1 MGRIIAITSGKGGVG
16 KTMSTINMALA
27 CVKAGSR
34 VLIVDGDLG
43 LSNVDVVMGLEPK
56 GTLKDVLDGRLQIGD
71 IVTRSAPGIDVISSG
86 TGVAQLANMTP
97 LSRSF
102 LVHEL
107 SRLPDTYDYVFVDT
121 GAGISDS
128 VLTLNSISDIFV
140 VVTTPEPHAITDAY
154 ALIKLMA
161 EEHDRYEAAL
171 VVNQVLTHE
180 EGRRVAAKV
189 AEVAKMYC
197 GSTVHHVG
205 SVVTDHSLIRAI
217 LARNVGSENA
227 LSSLCGQGWGQ
238 AWCQILQLLNNS
250 EMPIRSRGLNSV
262 WAAISSPSEGRQNLD
277 P

>member
-1 MGRIIAITSGKGGVG
+1 MGRIISVTSGKGGVG

-27 CVKAGSR
+27 CAKAGSR

-56 GTLKDVLDGRLQIGD
+56 ATLKNVLDGQMSISDVVSR
-71 IVTRSAPGIDVISSG
+71 TAYGIDVISSG
-86 TGVAQLANMTP
+86 SGVSQLANMTP

-107 SRLPDTYDYVFVDT
+107 KRLPDNYDFVFLDT

-128 VLTLNSISDIFV
+128 VLTLNSVSDLFV

-161 EEHDRYEAAL
+161 EDHDRYECAL
-171 VVNQVLTHE
+171 IVNQVINND
-180 EGRRVAAKV
+180 EGKKIAAKI
-189 AEVAKMYC
+189 AAVAKLYC
-197 GSTVHHVG
+197 GSMVQHAG
-205 SVVTDHSLIRAI
+205 SVVTDVSLVRTI
-217 LARNVGSENA
+217 LARKVGSENA
-227 LSSLCGQGWGQ
+227 MTSLCGQGWGQ
-238 AWCQILQLLNNS
+238 AWCNISELLNNDK
-250 EMPIRSRGLNSV
+250 IGRRSDGLGAV
-262 WAAISSPSEGRQNLD
+262 WQAMSSSNGNRQILD

>member
-1 MGRIIAITSGKGGVG
+1 MGKIIAITSGKGGVG

-27 CVKAGSR
+27 CAKSGAK

-56 GTLKDVLDGRLQIGD
+56 GTLKDVLDGRLKIGE
-71 IVTRSAPGIDVISSG
+71 IISSTTQGIDVISSG
-86 TGVAQLANMTP
+86 SGVAQLANMTP

-107 SRLPDTYDYVFVDT
+107 SRIPDRYDYVFLDT

-128 VLTLNSISDIFV
+128 VLTLNSVSDFFV

-161 EEHDRYEAAL
+161 EEHDRHECAL
-171 VVNQVLTHE
+171 IVNQVINSD
-180 EGRRVAAKV
+180 EGKRVALKL
-189 AEVAKMYC
+189 AEVSKQYC
-197 GSTVHHVG
+197 GSVVHHAG
-205 SVVTDHSLIRAI
+205 SVVTDVSLVRTI
-217 LARNVGSENA
+217 LARRVGSDNA

-238 AWCQILQLLNNS
+238 AWCNVSQIIKNDVLAH
-250 EMPIRSRGLNSV
+250 RSAGLSSV
-262 WAAISSPSEGRQNLD
+262 WQAISCPVQGRQNLD

>member
-27 CVKAGSR
+27 CVKSGAK

-71 IVTRSAPGIDVISSG
+71 IVTRSTPGIDVISSG
-86 TGVAQLANMTP
+86 SGVAQLANMTP

-121 GAGISDS
+121 GAGISDA
-128 VLTLNSISDIFV
+128 VLTLNSVSDIFV

-161 EEHDRYEAAL
+161 EEHDRYESAL
-171 VVNQVLTHE
+171 VVNQVLTHD
-180 EGRRVAAKV
+180 EGRRVASKV

-197 GSTVHHVG
+197 GAIVHHAG
-205 SVVTDHSLIRAI
+205 SVVNDHSLIRTI
-217 LARNVGSENA
+217 LARSVGSENA

-238 AWCQILQLLNNS
+238 AWCQVLQLLNNS
-250 EMPIRSRGLNSV
+250 QMPMRSGGLSSV
-262 WAAISSPSEGRQNLD
+262 WTAMSQPGEGRQNLD

>member
-1 MGRIIAITSGKGGVG
+1 MGRIIAVTSGKGGVG

-27 CVKAGSR
+27 SVKAGSR

-56 GTLKDVLDGRLQIGD
+56 GTLKDVLDGRLQIAD

-86 TGVAQLANMTP
+86 SGVAQLANMTP

-107 SRLPDTYDYVFVDT
+107 SRLPDIYDYVFVDT

-128 VLTLNSISDIFV
+128 VLTLNSVSDIFV

-161 EEHDRYEAAL
+161 EEHDRYQSAL
-171 VVNQVLTHE
+171 IVNQVLTHE
-180 EGRRVAAKV
+180 EGRRVGAKV

-197 GSTVHHVG
+197 GATVHHAG

-217 LARNVGSENA
+217 LARSVGSENA
-227 LSSLCGQGWGQ
+227 LSTLCGQGWGQ
-238 AWCQILQLLNNS
+238 AWCQILQLVNNS
-250 EMPIRSRGLNSV
+250 EMPLRSHGLNSV
-262 WAAISSPSEGRQNLD
+262 WDAMSSPREVRQNLD

>member
-71 IVTRSAPGIDVISSG
+71 IITRSTPGIDVISSG
-86 TGVAQLANMTP
+86 SGVAQLANMTP

-107 SRLPDTYDYVFVDT
+107 SRLPDIYDYVFVDT

-128 VLTLNSISDIFV
+128 VLTLNSVSDIFV

-161 EEHDRYEAAL
+161 EEHDRYQSAL
-171 VVNQVLTHE
+171 IVNQVLTHE
-180 EGRRVAAKV
+180 EGRRVATKV

-197 GSTVHHVG
+197 GATVHHAG
-205 SVVTDHSLIRAI
+205 SVVSDHSLIRAI

-250 EMPIRSRGLNSV
+250 EMPIRSHGLNSV
-262 WAAISSPSEGRQNLD
+262 WAAMSSPKEVRQNLD